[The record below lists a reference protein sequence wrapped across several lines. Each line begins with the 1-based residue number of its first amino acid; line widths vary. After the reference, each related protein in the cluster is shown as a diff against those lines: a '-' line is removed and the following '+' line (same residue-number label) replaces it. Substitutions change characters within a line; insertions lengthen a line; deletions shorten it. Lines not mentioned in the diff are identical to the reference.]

1 MPRFLLRASA
11 LALAVASPVL
21 ASESVTKD
29 QVLDAIRV
37 FEANAA
43 GSLTAQKSA
52 DEANSAVATASNT
65 ILKFALESDL
75 VVIDLGTDSVPWCDV
90 KKGLS
95 ELSNSGE
102 RGLLLA
108 AYLSGCVKAQLLSGK
123 QDPNP
128 YPGWV
133 AMLRVYHASRSRR
146 RQDPRGRSP
155 AGAPGG
161 RHARVLR
168 RGRSQA
174 IKREPAETYGAA
186 TCLQSRSS
194 RRLAAVKA
202 IGRLPPP

>member
-52 DEANSAVATASNT
+52 DEASSAVATASNT

-108 AYLSGCVKAQLLSGK
+108 AYLSGSVKAQLLSGK

-133 AMLRVYHASRSRR
+133 AMLRVYHALKVREGVRIPEVDALLARQADGTLEDYAAVALKRSNESLQR
-146 RQDPRGRSP
+146 
-155 AGAPGG
+155 
-161 RHARVLR
+161 
-168 RGRSQA
+168 
-174 IKREPAETYGAA
+174 TYGAA
-186 TCLQSRSS
+186 TAPSKQIVTVASQ
-194 RRLAAVKA
+194 
-202 IGRLPPP
+202 P